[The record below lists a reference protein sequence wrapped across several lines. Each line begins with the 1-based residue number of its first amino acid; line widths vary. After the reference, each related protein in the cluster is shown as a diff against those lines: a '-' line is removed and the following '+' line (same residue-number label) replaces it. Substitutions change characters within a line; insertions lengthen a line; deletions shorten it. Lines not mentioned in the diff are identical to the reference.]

1 MPAVPLRVLMV
12 VPYFWPAWAYGGI
25 PRLVYGLSRALV
37 ERGHE
42 VTVLT
47 TDTLDREHRIDVRTQ
62 DLFGVSVHR
71 LPNLSNRLAYDHQ
84 LFLPIGLMQRARE
97 LVQRCDVVHLHGHWH
112 LLNNA
117 AVAAANRGGQAILMT
132 PNGTLLPHERKE
144 TAKALWDAALGRR
157 VLDSVH
163 RWLAVSRAEVTQ
175 FRAAGI
181 AAEAIDLV
189 HNGLDLAEFEELPPR
204 GRFRAAHGIGDRPV
218 VLYLGKL
225 TPRKGVDHLVQAMSR
240 LADRDAVLVIAGNDM
255 GVRSALERQVRSLE
269 LGDRVRFLGLV
280 TGPERLAALTDADVL
295 VYPSTKEIF
304 GLVPFEGL
312 LCGTPAVV
320 TDDCGCG
327 ELVAEARAGDLV
339 RYGDPH
345 ALARALDGLLSDP
358 RRRQAMVARGRR
370 FIEKH
375 FAWERIA
382 IQTEAAYRRTLAE
395 RAGGTAAQ
403 GER

>member
-1 MPAVPLRVLMV
+1 MSLRVLMV

-37 ERGHE
+37 DRGHK
-42 VTVLT
+42 VSVLT
-47 TDTLDREHRIDVRTQ
+47 TDTLDRERRIRVREQ

-71 LPNLSNRLAYDHQ
+71 LPNLSNRVAYDHQ
-84 LFLPIGLMQRARE
+84 LFLPLGLRARAAE
-97 LVQRCDVVHLHGHWH
+97 LVAQADVVHLHGHWH

-117 AVAAANRGGQAILMT
+117 AVAAANREGRAIVMT
-132 PNGTLLPHERKE
+132 PNGTLLPHERKQG
-144 TAKALWDAALGRR
+144 AKALWDAVLGRR

-175 FRAAGI
+175 FRAAGV
-181 AAEAIDLV
+181 ASESIDLV
-189 HNGLDLAEFEELPPR
+189 HNGLDLAEFEELPRR
-204 GRFRAAHGIGDRPV
+204 GGFREAQGIGDRPL

-225 TPRKGVDHLVQAMSR
+225 TPRKGVGHLVEAVSR
-240 LADRDAVLVIAGNDM
+240 LANRDAVLVVAGNDM
-255 GVRSALERQVRSLE
+255 GVQAALERQVQGLE

-280 TGPERLAALTDADVL
+280 TGPERLGALTDADVL

-327 ELVAEARAGDLV
+327 ELVADARAGDLV
-339 RYGDPH
+339 RYGDSQ
-345 ALARALDGLLSDP
+345 ALARALDSLLSDP
-358 RRRQAMVARGRR
+358 RRRKAMVARGRR

-375 FAWERIA
+375 FAWDRIA
-382 IQTEAAYRRTLAE
+382 IQTEAAYKRTLADLGH
-395 RAGGTAAQ
+395 RTSS
-403 GER
+403 

>member
-1 MPAVPLRVLMV
+1 MPLRVLMV

-37 ERGHE
+37 GRGHQ

-47 TDTLDREHRIDVRTQ
+47 TDTLDRERRIGVRQQ
-62 DLFGVSVHR
+62 DLFGVAVHR
-71 LPNLSNRLAYDHQ
+71 LPNVSNRLAYDHQ
-84 LFLPIGLMQRARE
+84 LFLPLGLVQRARD
-97 LVQRCDVVHLHGHWH
+97 LVAEADVVHLHGHWH

-117 AVAAANRGGQAILMT
+117 AVAAADRCGRAIVMT

-144 TAKALWDAALGRR
+144 TSKALWDLVLGRR

-163 RWLAVSRAEVTQ
+163 RWVAVSRAEVTQ
-175 FRAAGI
+175 FRTAGI
-181 AAEAIDLV
+181 AAESIDLV
-189 HNGLDLAEFEELPPR
+189 HNGLDLAEFEELPER
-204 GRFRAAHGIGDRPV
+204 GGFRSSQGIGERPL

-225 TPRKGVDHLVQAMSR
+225 TPRKGVDHLVEAMSR
-240 LADRDAVLVIAGNDM
+240 LADRDAVLVVAGNDM
-255 GVRSALERQVRSLE
+255 GVRAGLERQVRELE

-339 RYGDPH
+339 RYGDPQ
-345 ALARALDGLLSDP
+345 ALARALDSLLSDP
-358 RRRQAMVARGRR
+358 RRRLAMVARGRR

-382 IQTEAAYRRTLAE
+382 VQTEATYRRTLAE
-395 RAGGTAAQ
+395 LGDGTDP
-403 GER
+403 

>member
-1 MPAVPLRVLMV
+1 MV

-25 PRLVYGLSRALV
+25 PRLVYGLARSLV
-37 ERGHE
+37 DRGHA

-47 TDTLDREHRIDVRTQ
+47 TDTLDRDQRIRLAEQ
-62 DLFGVSVHR
+62 DLFGVRVVR

-84 LFLPIGLMQRARE
+84 LFLPLGLARRARQ
-97 LVQRCDVVHLHGHWH
+97 LVAESDVVHLHGHWH

-117 AVAAANRGGQAILMT
+117 AVAAVRDQAVIMT

-144 TAKALWDAALGRR
+144 LLKTAWDAVLGRR
-157 VLDSVH
+157 VLDSVD
-163 RWLAVSRAEVTQ
+163 RWIAVSRAEVTQ
-175 FRAAGI
+175 FRTAGI
-181 AAEAIDLV
+181 AAEVIDVV
-189 HNGLDLAEFEELPPR
+189 HNGLDLAEFEELPER
-204 GRFRAAHGIGDRPV
+204 GSFRTAHGVGERPI

-225 TPRKGVDHLVQAMSR
+225 TPRKGVDHLVDAMAR
-240 LADRDAVLVIAGNDM
+240 LTNQDAVLVVAGNDM
-255 GVRSALERQVRSLE
+255 GVRAALERQVRGHE

-280 TGPERLAALTDADVL
+280 TGPERLAALADADVL
-295 VYPSTKEIF
+295 VYPSTREIF

-339 RYGDPH
+339 RFGDPA
-345 ALARALDGLLSDP
+345 ALARALDVLLSDP

-375 FAWERIA
+375 FAWDRIA
-382 IQTEAAYRRTLAE
+382 LQTEAVYQRTLAAGRD
-395 RAGGTAAQ
+395 RA
-403 GER
+403 